1 MTDLTAMTATPP
13 TPATMDPQHPKVL
26 SGSREAMEPL
36 YERLLAKSFND
47 SASAVEF
54 CRSLCSEF
62 GFTVKQE
69 ASANKHIY
77 VYCSREGLPDS
88 QRRPRPSPQRR
99 RPSKRCNCR
108 WRVVLSETDSGQ
120 WEFRRFLNP
129 NASEHNHEMMSP
141 DEMMHNWPNEVNDL
155 IIQLAQQRIQTSE
168 IRDTV
173 KQQYPHISWNER
185 RFYNRLTEER
195 KRIRQRDVL
204 ERSRRLT
211 LLSAQLCSI
220 VTMHDTWAMHVESEM
235 MRLFDHYRRLAR
247 VQDSDTL
254 VDLVPEAIQ
263 ISNNLQDEQHH
274 VKKRRVS
281 ASSLSSTTPT
291 PPLSTT
297 SSPPQAFRSG
307 QPVHV
312 PSYTLYVRPQ
322 PHRASPHTTRH
333 HHHQQQQQTDPL
345 PPLPRQQQQQQQ
357 QQQRHQQQPFI
368 SSPVI
373 SSPSAS
379 SFQQYQS
386 PTIQQQQQQVPPPST
401 HDLLMVQQQRS
412 HIASATPPDTTY
424 TLSPYSVQPFGFD
437 WDPTRAATEAKLFG
451 YQVPLQQHQQIIQSN
466 HPAMMPHHPTLATT
480 TSTAVTS
487 TTHHHSHH
495 HPMPDDSS
503 QPPQW
508 AV

>member
-1 MTDLTAMTATPP
+1 M
-13 TPATMDPQHPKVL
+13 
-26 SGSREAMEPL
+26 
-36 YERLLAKSFND
+36 
-47 SASAVEF
+47 
-54 CRSLCSEF
+54 
-62 GFTVKQE
+62 
-69 ASANKHIY
+69 
-77 VYCSREGLPDS
+77 YCSREGLPDS
-88 QRRPRPSPQRR
+88 QRRPRTSPQRR

-155 IIQLAQQRIQTSE
+155 IIQLAQQRMQTSE
-168 IRDTV
+168 IRETV
-173 KQQYPHISWNER
+173 KQHYPHISWNER

-235 MRLFDHYRRLAR
+235 MRLFDHYRQLAR

-254 VDLVPEAIQ
+254 VDLVPEEIQ
-263 ISNNLQDEQHH
+263 ISNSPQEEQQHI
-274 VKKRRVS
+274 KKRRVS
-281 ASSLSSTTPT
+281 ASSSSSTTPT

-297 SSPPQAFRSG
+297 SSPPQVFRSG

-322 PHRASPHTTRH
+322 PHRASPSTTVR
-333 HHHQQQQQTDPL
+333 HQQQQQADPL
-345 PPLPRQQQQQQQ
+345 PPLPPQQQQQQQLQQHSNRQQQQQQHQ
-357 QQQRHQQQPFI
+357 QQQPLI
-368 SSPVI
+368 SSPVA
-373 SSPSAS
+373 SSSSAS

-386 PTIQQQQQQVPPPST
+386 PTMQQHQQQAIPSNNDLLIMQQQQQRNQLS
-401 HDLLMVQQQRS
+401 
-412 HIASATPPDTTY
+412 SATPPPPPGNTY
-424 TLSPYSVQPFGFD
+424 TMGPYPVQPFGFD
-437 WDPTRAATEAKLFG
+437 WDPTRAVADAKLFG
-451 YQVPLQQHQQIIQSN
+451 YDVPLQQHQQIIQST
-466 HPAMMPHHPTLATT
+466 HPAMMTHHPTLATT
-480 TSTAVTS
+480 SSTTE
-487 TTHHHSHH
+487 TTITHHHPHH
-495 HPMPDDSS
+495 SMPDDTS
-503 QPPQW
+503 QAPQW

>member
-1 MTDLTAMTATPP
+1 M
-13 TPATMDPQHPKVL
+13 
-26 SGSREAMEPL
+26 
-36 YERLLAKSFND
+36 
-47 SASAVEF
+47 
-54 CRSLCSEF
+54 
-62 GFTVKQE
+62 
-69 ASANKHIY
+69 
-77 VYCSREGLPDS
+77 YCSREGLPDS
-88 QRRPRPSPQRR
+88 QRRPRTSPQRR

-155 IIQLAQQRIQTSE
+155 IIQLAQQRMQTSE
-168 IRDTV
+168 IRETV
-173 KQQYPHISWNER
+173 KQHYPHISWNER

-220 VTMHDTWAMHVESEM
+220 VTVHDTWAMHVESEM
-235 MRLFDHYRRLAR
+235 MRLFDHYRQLAR

-263 ISNNLQDEQHH
+263 ISSTNPPDEQQQQQH

-281 ASSLSSTTPT
+281 ASSSTTSTTPT
-291 PPLSTT
+291 PPLSTA
-297 SSPPQAFRSG
+297 SSPPQTFRSG

-322 PHRASPHTTRH
+322 PHRASPSTARH
-333 HHHQQQQQTDPL
+333 SQQQQQQADPL
-345 PPLPRQQQQQQQ
+345 PPLPPQQQQQPQQQQLQQRHRQQQQQQ
-357 QQQRHQQQPFI
+357 PLI
-368 SSPVI
+368 SSPVA
-373 SSPSAS
+373 SSSSGS

-386 PTIQQQQQQVPPPST
+386 PTIQQHQQQTPSTNDILLVQQQQQRNHPP
-401 HDLLMVQQQRS
+401 
-412 HIASATPPDTTY
+412 SATPPGNTY
-424 TLSPYSVQPFGFD
+424 SLGPYSVQPFGFD
-437 WDPTRAATEAKLFG
+437 WDPTRAVTDAKLFG
-451 YQVPLQQHQQIIQSN
+451 YDDPLQQHQQIIQST
-466 HPAMMPHHPTLATT
+466 HPAMMPHHPTSTTT
-480 TSTAVTS
+480 TSQAIPTTTTT
-487 TTHHHSHH
+487 TTHHYHH
-495 HPMPDDSS
+495 HAMPGDTS